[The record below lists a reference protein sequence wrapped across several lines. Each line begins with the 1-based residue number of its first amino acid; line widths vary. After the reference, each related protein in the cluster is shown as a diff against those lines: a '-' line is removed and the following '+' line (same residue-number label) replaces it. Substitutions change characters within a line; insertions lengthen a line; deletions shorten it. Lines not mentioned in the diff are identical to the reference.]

1 MKILVSAAKT
11 GGHIFPAIAVGNE
24 LKHNGH
30 DIVFI
35 GSGAPIEI
43 NALKKTSFS
52 YYLISMEGFRGK
64 NFLGKIK
71 SLLLIPI
78 SIFKILKIIRNEK
91 VDAMIGFGGF
101 ITVPVGIA
109 FYISRKPIFIH
120 EQNAVLGSANKL
132 LGKFS
137 KIIFSA
143 FKLKETFKNTC
154 ITGNP
159 IREEF
164 RIDIPKEDYSEITKI
179 YITGGSQGSE
189 YINTNIP
196 MAFKGLSKKI
206 LVKHQCGKGKDKDL
220 KVLYKKFNIEAKVKD
235 FYENPESLISWS
247 DFVISRAGALSVS
260 EVTSLSKGLLM
271 IPLPSAIDNHQF
283 YNAKHIE
290 DLNMGLIHEEKDGL
304 DALKKKISTIV
315 NQKTYNTW
323 KIHRNKKHLDS
334 ASIIAG
340 KVIEYLEQMK

>member
-24 LKHNGH
+24 LKRNGH

-35 GSGAPIEI
+35 GSGASIEI
-43 NALKKTSFS
+43 SAIKKTRFS
-52 YYLISMEGFRGK
+52 YHWISMEGFRGK

-71 SLLLIPI
+71 SLLLIPT
-78 SIFKILKIIRNEK
+78 SIFKILKIIKNEK

-109 FYISRKPIFIH
+109 FFISRKPIFIH
-120 EQNAVLGSANKL
+120 EQNAILGSANKM
-132 LGKFS
+132 LGRFS

-143 FKLKETFKNTC
+143 FKLKETFKNIC

-164 RIDIPKEDYSEITKI
+164 RRNIPQENFSEITKI
-179 YITGGSQGSE
+179 YITGGSQGSD
-189 YINTNIP
+189 YINTNVP
-196 MAFKGLSKKI
+196 VAFEGLSKKI
-206 LVKHQCGKGKDKDL
+206 LIKHQCGKGKNKDL
-220 KVLYKKFNIEAKVKD
+220 ENLYKKFNINAEVKE

-271 IPLPSAIDNHQF
+271 IPLPSAIDNHQL

-315 NQKTYNTW
+315 YKKKYNTW
-323 KIHRNKKHLDS
+323 KINRNKNHLES

-340 KVIEYLEQMK
+340 KVIEYLEQKK

>member
-137 KIIFSA
+137 KIIFSP
-143 FKLKETFKNTC
+143 F
-154 ITGNP
+154 
-159 IREEF
+159 
-164 RIDIPKEDYSEITKI
+164 
-179 YITGGSQGSE
+179 
-189 YINTNIP
+189 
-196 MAFKGLSKKI
+196 
-206 LVKHQCGKGKDKDL
+206 
-220 KVLYKKFNIEAKVKD
+220 
-235 FYENPESLISWS
+235 
-247 DFVISRAGALSVS
+247 
-260 EVTSLSKGLLM
+260 
-271 IPLPSAIDNHQF
+271 
-283 YNAKHIE
+283 
-290 DLNMGLIHEEKDGL
+290 
-304 DALKKKISTIV
+304 
-315 NQKTYNTW
+315 
-323 KIHRNKKHLDS
+323 
-334 ASIIAG
+334 
-340 KVIEYLEQMK
+340 

>member
-24 LKHNGH
+24 LKSNGH

-35 GSGAPIEI
+35 GSGASIEI
-43 NALKKTSFS
+43 SAIKKTSFS
-52 YYLISMEGFRGK
+52 YHRISMEGFRGK

-78 SIFKILKIIRNEK
+78 SIFKILKIIKNEK

-109 FYISRKPIFIH
+109 FLISRKPIFIH
-120 EQNAVLGSANKL
+120 EQNAILGSANKM
-132 LGKFS
+132 LGRFS

-143 FKLKETFKNTC
+143 FKLKETFKNIC

-164 RIDIPKEDYSEITKI
+164 RRNIPQEDYSEITKI
-179 YITGGSQGSE
+179 YITGGSQGSD
-189 YINTNIP
+189 YINTNVP
-196 MAFKGLSKKI
+196 VAFEGLSKKI
-206 LVKHQCGKGKDKDL
+206 LIKHQCGKGKNKEL
-220 KVLYKKFNIEAKVKD
+220 ENLYKKFNIDAEVKE

-271 IPLPSAIDNHQF
+271 IPLPSAINNHQL

-315 NQKTYNTW
+315 YKKKYNTW
-323 KIHRNKKHLDS
+323 KINRNKNHLES

-340 KVIEYLEQMK
+340 KVIEYIEQKK

>member
-24 LKHNGH
+24 LKNNGH

-35 GSGAPIEI
+35 GSGASIEI
-43 NALKKTSFS
+43 SAIKKTSFS
-52 YYLISMEGFRGK
+52 YHQISMEGFRGK

-78 SIFKILKIIRNEK
+78 SIFKILKIIKNEK

-109 FYISRKPIFIH
+109 FLISRKPIFIH
-120 EQNAVLGSANKL
+120 EQNAILGSANKM
-132 LGKFS
+132 LGRFS

-143 FKLKETFKNTC
+143 FKLKETFKNIC

-164 RIDIPKEDYSEITKI
+164 RRNIPQEDYSEITKI
-179 YITGGSQGSE
+179 YITGGSQGSD
-189 YINTNIP
+189 YINTNVP
-196 MAFKGLSKKI
+196 VAFEGLSKKI
-206 LVKHQCGKGKDKDL
+206 LIKHQCGKGKNKDL
-220 KVLYKKFNIEAKVKD
+220 ENLYKKFNIDAEVKE

-271 IPLPSAIDNHQF
+271 IPLPSAIDNHQL

-315 NQKTYNTW
+315 YKKKYNTW
-323 KIHRNKKHLDS
+323 KINKNKNHLES

-340 KVIEYLEQMK
+340 KVIEYIEQKK

>member
-24 LKHNGH
+24 LKNNGH

-35 GSGAPIEI
+35 GSGASIEI
-43 NALKKTSFS
+43 SAIKKTSFS
-52 YYLISMEGFRGK
+52 YHRISMEGFRGK
-64 NFLGKIK
+64 NFLGKTK

-78 SIFKILKIIRNEK
+78 SIFKILKIIKNEK

-109 FYISRKPIFIH
+109 FLISRKPIFIH
-120 EQNAVLGSANKL
+120 EQNAILGSANKM
-132 LGKFS
+132 LGRFS

-143 FKLKETFKNTC
+143 FKLKETFKNIC

-164 RIDIPKEDYSEITKI
+164 RRNIPQEDYSEITKI
-179 YITGGSQGSE
+179 YITGGSQGSD
-189 YINTNIP
+189 YINTNVP
-196 MAFKGLSKKI
+196 VAFEGLSKKI
-206 LVKHQCGKGKDKDL
+206 LIKHQCGKGKNKDL
-220 KVLYKKFNIEAKVKD
+220 ENLYKKFNIDAEVKE

-271 IPLPSAIDNHQF
+271 IPLPSAIDNHQL

-315 NQKTYNTW
+315 YKKKYNTW
-323 KIHRNKKHLDS
+323 KINRNKNHLES

-340 KVIEYLEQMK
+340 KVIEYIEQKK

>member
-24 LKHNGH
+24 LKSNGH

-43 NALKKTSFS
+43 SAIKKTSFS
-52 YYLISMEGFRGK
+52 YHRISMEGFRGK

-78 SIFKILKIIRNEK
+78 SIFKILKIIKNEK

-109 FYISRKPIFIH
+109 FLISRKPIFIH
-120 EQNAVLGSANKL
+120 EQNAILGSANKM
-132 LGKFS
+132 LGRFS

-143 FKLKETFKNTC
+143 FKLKETFKNIC

-164 RIDIPKEDYSEITKI
+164 RRNIPQEDYSEITKI
-179 YITGGSQGSE
+179 YITGGSQGSD
-189 YINTNIP
+189 YINTNVP
-196 MAFKGLSKKI
+196 VAFEGLSKKI
-206 LVKHQCGKGKDKDL
+206 LIKHQCGKGKNKEL
-220 KVLYKKFNIEAKVKD
+220 ENLYKKFNIDAEVKE

-271 IPLPSAIDNHQF
+271 IPLPNAIDNHQL

-315 NQKTYNTW
+315 YKKKYNTW
-323 KIHRNKKHLDS
+323 KINRNKNHLES

-340 KVIEYLEQMK
+340 KVIEYIEQKK

>member
-24 LKHNGH
+24 LKNNGH

-35 GSGAPIEI
+35 GSGASIEI
-43 NALKKTSFS
+43 SAIKKTSFS
-52 YYLISMEGFRGK
+52 YHRISMEGFRGK

-78 SIFKILKIIRNEK
+78 SIFKILKIIKNEK

-109 FYISRKPIFIH
+109 FLISRKPIFIH
-120 EQNAVLGSANKL
+120 EQNAILGSANKM
-132 LGKFS
+132 LGRFS

-143 FKLKETFKNTC
+143 FKLKETFKNIC

-164 RIDIPKEDYSEITKI
+164 RRNIPQEDYSEITKI
-179 YITGGSQGSE
+179 YITGGSQGSD
-189 YINTNIP
+189 YINTNVP
-196 MAFKGLSKKI
+196 VAFEGLSKKI
-206 LVKHQCGKGKDKDL
+206 LIKHQCGKGKNKEL
-220 KVLYKKFNIEAKVKD
+220 ENLYKKFNIDAEVKE

-271 IPLPSAIDNHQF
+271 IPLPSAIDNHQL

-315 NQKTYNTW
+315 YKKKYNTW
-323 KIHRNKKHLDS
+323 KINRNKNHLES

-340 KVIEYLEQMK
+340 KVIEYIEQKK

>member
-24 LKHNGH
+24 LKSNGH

-35 GSGAPIEI
+35 GSGASIEI
-43 NALKKTSFS
+43 SAIKKTSFS
-52 YYLISMEGFRGK
+52 YHRISMEGFRGK
-64 NFLGKIK
+64 NFLGKMK

-78 SIFKILKIIRNEK
+78 SIFKILKIIKNEK

-109 FYISRKPIFIH
+109 FLISRKPIFIH
-120 EQNAVLGSANKL
+120 EQNAILGSANKM
-132 LGKFS
+132 LGRFS

-143 FKLKETFKNTC
+143 FKLKETFKNIC

-164 RIDIPKEDYSEITKI
+164 RRNIPQEDYSEITKI
-179 YITGGSQGSE
+179 YITGGSQGSD
-189 YINTNIP
+189 YINTNVP
-196 MAFKGLSKKI
+196 VAFEGLSKKI
-206 LVKHQCGKGKDKDL
+206 LIKHQCGKGKNKEL
-220 KVLYKKFNIEAKVKD
+220 ENLYKKFNIDAEVKE

-271 IPLPSAIDNHQF
+271 IPLPSAIDNHQL

-315 NQKTYNTW
+315 YKKKYNTW
-323 KIHRNKKHLDS
+323 KINRNKNHLES

-340 KVIEYLEQMK
+340 KVIEYIEQKK

>member
-24 LKHNGH
+24 LKSNGH

-35 GSGAPIEI
+35 GSGASIEI
-43 NALKKTSFS
+43 SAIKKTSFS
-52 YYLISMEGFRGK
+52 YHRISMEGFRGK

-78 SIFKILKIIRNEK
+78 SIFKILKIIKNEK

-109 FYISRKPIFIH
+109 FLISRKPIFIH
-120 EQNAVLGSANKL
+120 EQNAILGSANKM
-132 LGKFS
+132 LGRFS

-143 FKLKETFKNTC
+143 FKLKETFKNIC

-164 RIDIPKEDYSEITKI
+164 RRNIPQEDYSEITKI
-179 YITGGSQGSE
+179 YITGGSQGSD
-189 YINTNIP
+189 YINTNVP
-196 MAFKGLSKKI
+196 VAFEGLSKKI
-206 LVKHQCGKGKDKDL
+206 LIKHQCGKGKNKEL
-220 KVLYKKFNIEAKVKD
+220 ENLYKKFNIDAEVKE

-271 IPLPSAIDNHQF
+271 IPLPSAIDNHQL

-315 NQKTYNTW
+315 YKKKYNTW
-323 KIHRNKKHLDS
+323 KINKNKNHLES

-340 KVIEYLEQMK
+340 KVIEYIEQKK

>member
-24 LKHNGH
+24 LKNNGH

-35 GSGAPIEI
+35 GSGSPIEI

-52 YYLISMEGFRGK
+52 YYHISMEGFRGK

-137 KIIFSA
+137 KMILSA
-143 FKLKETFKNTC
+143 FKLKETFTNTC
-154 ITGNP
+154 INGNS

-164 RIDIPKEDYSEITKI
+164 RTDIPKEDYSEITKI
-179 YITGGSQGSE
+179 YITGGSQRYYSA
-189 YINTNIP
+189 T
-196 MAFKGLSKKI
+196 I
-206 LVKHQCGKGKDKDL
+206 LQV
-220 KVLYKKFNIEAKVKD
+220 
-235 FYENPESLISWS
+235 S
-247 DFVISRAGALSVS
+247 SVS
-260 EVTSLSKGLLM
+260 SNLS
-271 IPLPSAIDNHQF
+271 PC
-283 YNAKHIE
+283 AK
-290 DLNMGLIHEEKDGL
+290 
-304 DALKKKISTIV
+304 ACPTPPP
-315 NQKTYNTW
+315 NTPPF
-323 KIHRNKKHLDS
+323 LS
-334 ASIIAG
+334 
-340 KVIEYLEQMK
+340 

>member
-1 MKILVSAAKT
+1 
-11 GGHIFPAIAVGNE
+11 
-24 LKHNGH
+24 
-30 DIVFI
+30 
-35 GSGAPIEI
+35 
-43 NALKKTSFS
+43 
-52 YYLISMEGFRGK
+52 
-64 NFLGKIK
+64 
-71 SLLLIPI
+71 
-78 SIFKILKIIRNEK
+78 
-91 VDAMIGFGGF
+91 MIGFGGF

-109 FYISRKPIFIH
+109 FLISRKPIFIH

-143 FKLKETFKNTC
+143 FKLKETFKNIC

-164 RIDIPKEDYSEITKI
+164 RTNTPKENYSEITKI

-196 MAFKGLSKKI
+196 MAFEGLSKKI
-206 LVKHQCGKGKDKDL
+206 LVKHQCGKGKDKYL
-220 KVLYKKFNIEAKVKD
+220 KDLYKKFNIEAEVKD

-304 DALKKKISTIV
+304 DILKKKISTIV

-323 KIHRNKKHLDS
+323 KINRNKNHLES

-340 KVIEYLEQMK
+340 KVIEYLK

>member
-1 MKILVSAAKT
+1 
-11 GGHIFPAIAVGNE
+11 
-24 LKHNGH
+24 
-30 DIVFI
+30 
-35 GSGAPIEI
+35 
-43 NALKKTSFS
+43 
-52 YYLISMEGFRGK
+52 MEGFRGK
-64 NFLGKIK
+64 NFLGKMK

-78 SIFKILKIIRNEK
+78 SIFKILKIIKNEK

-109 FYISRKPIFIH
+109 FLISRKPIFIH
-120 EQNAVLGSANKL
+120 EQNAILGSANKM
-132 LGKFS
+132 LGRFS

-143 FKLKETFKNTC
+143 FKLKETFKNIC

-164 RIDIPKEDYSEITKI
+164 RRNIPQEDYSEITKI
-179 YITGGSQGSE
+179 YITGGSQGSD
-189 YINTNIP
+189 YINTNVP
-196 MAFKGLSKKI
+196 VAFEGLSKKI
-206 LVKHQCGKGKDKDL
+206 LIKHQCGKGKNKEL
-220 KVLYKKFNIEAKVKD
+220 ENLYKKFNIDAEVKE

-271 IPLPSAIDNHQF
+271 IPLPSAIDNHQL

-315 NQKTYNTW
+315 YKKKYNTW
-323 KIHRNKKHLDS
+323 KINRNKNHLES

-340 KVIEYLEQMK
+340 KVIEYIEQKK

>member
-24 LKHNGH
+24 LKSNGH

-35 GSGAPIEI
+35 GSGASIEI
-43 NALKKTSFS
+43 SAIKKTSFS
-52 YYLISMEGFRGK
+52 YHRISMEGFRGK

-78 SIFKILKIIRNEK
+78 SIFKILKIIKNEK

-109 FYISRKPIFIH
+109 FLISRKPIFIH
-120 EQNAVLGSANKL
+120 EQNAILGSANKM
-132 LGKFS
+132 LGRFS

-143 FKLKETFKNTC
+143 FKLKETFKNIC

-164 RIDIPKEDYSEITKI
+164 RRNIPQEDYSEITKI
-179 YITGGSQGSE
+179 YITGGSQGSD
-189 YINTNIP
+189 YINTNVP
-196 MAFKGLSKKI
+196 VAFEGLSKKI
-206 LVKHQCGKGKDKDL
+206 LIKHQCGKGKNKDL
-220 KVLYKKFNIEAKVKD
+220 ENLYKKFNIDAEVKE

-271 IPLPSAIDNHQF
+271 IPLPSAIDNHQL

-315 NQKTYNTW
+315 YKKKYNTW
-323 KIHRNKKHLDS
+323 KINRNKNHLES
-334 ASIIAG
+334 ASIIAS
-340 KVIEYLEQMK
+340 KVIEYIEQKK

>member
-24 LKHNGH
+24 LKSNGH

-35 GSGAPIEI
+35 GSGASIEI
-43 NALKKTSFS
+43 SAIKKTSFS
-52 YYLISMEGFRGK
+52 YHRISMEGFRGK

-78 SIFKILKIIRNEK
+78 SIFKILKIIKNEK

-109 FYISRKPIFIH
+109 FLISRKPIFIH
-120 EQNAVLGSANKL
+120 EQNAILGSANKM
-132 LGKFS
+132 LGRFS

-143 FKLKETFKNTC
+143 FKLKETFKNIC

-164 RIDIPKEDYSEITKI
+164 RRNIPQEDYSEITKI
-179 YITGGSQGSE
+179 YITGGSQGSD
-189 YINTNIP
+189 YINTNVP
-196 MAFKGLSKKI
+196 VAFEGLSKKI
-206 LVKHQCGKGKDKDL
+206 LIKHQCGKGKNKEL
-220 KVLYKKFNIEAKVKD
+220 ENLYKKFNIDAEVKE

-271 IPLPSAIDNHQF
+271 IPLPSAIDNHQL

-315 NQKTYNTW
+315 YKKKYNTW
-323 KIHRNKKHLDS
+323 KINRNKNHLES

-340 KVIEYLEQMK
+340 KVIEYIEQKK

>member
-24 LKHNGH
+24 LKSNGH

-35 GSGAPIEI
+35 GSGASIEI
-43 NALKKTSFS
+43 NAIKKTSFS
-52 YYLISMEGFRGK
+52 YHRISMEGFRGK
-64 NFLGKIK
+64 NFLGKMK

-78 SIFKILKIIRNEK
+78 SIFKILKIIKNEK

-109 FYISRKPIFIH
+109 FLISRKPIFIH
-120 EQNAVLGSANKL
+120 EQNAILGSANKM
-132 LGKFS
+132 LGRFS

-143 FKLKETFKNTC
+143 FKLKETFKNIC

-164 RIDIPKEDYSEITKI
+164 RRNIPQEDYSEITKI
-179 YITGGSQGSE
+179 YITGGSQGSD
-189 YINTNIP
+189 YINTNVP
-196 MAFKGLSKKI
+196 VAFEGLSKKI
-206 LVKHQCGKGKDKDL
+206 LIKHQCGKGKNKDL
-220 KVLYKKFNIEAKVKD
+220 ENLYKKFNIDAEVKE

-271 IPLPSAIDNHQF
+271 IPLPSAIYNHQL

-315 NQKTYNTW
+315 YKKKYNTW
-323 KIHRNKKHLDS
+323 KINRNKNHLES

-340 KVIEYLEQMK
+340 KVIEYIEQKK